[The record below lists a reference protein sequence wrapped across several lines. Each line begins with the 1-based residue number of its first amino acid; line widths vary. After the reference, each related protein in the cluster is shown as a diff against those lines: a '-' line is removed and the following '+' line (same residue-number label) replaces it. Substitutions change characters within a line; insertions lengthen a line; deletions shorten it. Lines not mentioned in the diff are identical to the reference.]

1 LREAY
6 AIHFFTEVQK
16 SLARDASLNLRHQ
29 TLADWRRRLNF
40 DGAMPWNFLKTLEK

>member
-16 SLARDASLNLRHQ
+16 SLARDAGLNLRHQ

-40 DGAMPWNFLKTLEK
+40 DGAMPWSFLKTLEK